1 MYDPRSMDRSSL
13 TNGILY
19 WSSKLTAEQKM
30 LYYTAAVDPLMS
42 DFYWTPEFRGF
53 VEGLLSE
60 SSNLV
65 FLVGLQGVGKTSSL
79 LAIEGYMIGKAS
91 VYSLRWGEDYS
102 DIGNA
107 IRDFGFVLIDLPDY
121 AAGSRSAMRRDLDEI
136 GELWYE
142 SKFSRRVIVVTVQK
156 ELFGGHYLFGKGEVF
171 ELRPLTTDELVFFY
185 RKKFGSTYPFS
196 EESLRLVARLS
207 RGVFRRFLRYVK
219 LCVEDMLRRG
229 ASGID
234 VGEVGGI
241 VGPAVVGRDMALE
254 LSGFLR
260 GYEREQAVAAMTTL
274 MRRGGMNQKELAA
287 DLGSTP
293 SSLGRLLQKLELR
306 GYVVRVRGE
315 RKEMIVKVV
324 ES

>member
-1 MYDPRSMDRSSL
+1 MDRSSL
-13 TNGILY
+13 IDAVLY
-19 WSSKLTAEQKM
+19 WSSSLTAEQKM
-30 LYYTAAVDPLMS
+30 LHYTACIDPLLS
-42 DFYWTPEFRGF
+42 DFYWTYEFRKF
-53 VEGLLSE
+53 AEGLLGE

-79 LAIEGYMIGKAS
+79 LALEGYMIGKAS
-91 VYSLRWGEDYS
+91 VYSLRWGEEDRIGWKANS
-102 DIGNA
+102 DLK
-107 IRDFGFVLIDLPDY
+107 FLLIDLPDY
-121 AAGSRSAMRRDLDEI
+121 AAGNRSAMRRDLDEI

-142 SKFSRRVIVVTVQK
+142 SKTSRRVIVVTVQK
-156 ELFGGHYLFGKGEVF
+156 ELFGGHYLFGKGDVF
-171 ELRPLTTDELVFFY
+171 ELRPLTVDELVGFY

-219 LCVEDMLRRG
+219 LCVEDMLHRG
-229 ASGID
+229 ASGIGM
-234 VGEVGGI
+234 GEVGGV

-274 MRRGGMNQKELAA
+274 LKRGEMNQKELAA
-287 DLGSTP
+287 GLGSTP

-306 GYVVRVRGE
+306 GYVVRERGD
-315 RKEMIVKVV
+315 RKELRVSIRD
-324 ES
+324 

>member
-1 MYDPRSMDRSSL
+1 MCH
-13 TNGILY
+13 Y
-19 WSSKLTAEQKM
+19 W
-30 LYYTAAVDPLMS
+30 
-42 DFYWTPEFRGF
+42 
-53 VEGLLSE
+53 
-60 SSNLV
+60 
-65 FLVGLQGVGKTSSL
+65 
-79 LAIEGYMIGKAS
+79 
-91 VYSLRWGEDYS
+91 RWGGDIREDMEYLKEC
-102 DIGNA
+102 N
-107 IRDFGFVLIDLPDY
+107 FLLIDLPDY
-121 AAGSRSAMRRDLDEI
+121 EAGGGGRMKRDLDGI
-136 GELWYE
+136 GKFWYE
-142 SKFSRRVIVVTVQK
+142 SRYGFRYCRRSMVVAVQK

-171 ELRPLTTDELVFFY
+171 ELRPLTVDELVGFY
-185 RKKFGSTYPFS
+185 RRKFGSTYPFS
-196 EESLRLVARLS
+196 EESLRIVARLS

-229 ASGID
+229 VSGIG
-234 VGEVGGI
+234 VGEVGGV

-274 MRRGGMNQKELAA
+274 LRRGGMNQKELAA

-315 RKEMIVKVV
+315 RKEMIVKIV

>member
-1 MYDPRSMDRSSL
+1 MDRSSL

-19 WSSKLTAEQKM
+19 WSSSLTAEQKM
-30 LYYTAAVDPLMS
+30 LYYTAAIDPLLS

-53 VEGLLSE
+53 AEGLLRR

-79 LAIEGYMIGKAS
+79 LAVEGYMMSKAS
-91 VYSLRWGEDYS
+91 VYSWRWGEDYRE
-102 DIGNA
+102 DWNHIK
-107 IRDFGFVLIDLPDY
+107 DLQFLLIDLPDY
-121 AAGSRSAMRRDLDEI
+121 AAGSRRAMLRDLDEI

-142 SKFSRRVIVVTVQK
+142 SRDSRRVIVVTVQK

-171 ELRPLTTDELVFFY
+171 ELRPLTTDELVGFY

-196 EESLRLVARLS
+196 EDSLRLVGRLS

-229 ASGID
+229 ASEIGL
-234 VGEVGGI
+234 GEVGGV

-260 GYEREQAVAAMTTL
+260 RYEREQAVAAMTTL
-274 MRRGGMNQKELAA
+274 LKRGEMNQKELAKEI
-287 DLGSTP
+287 GSTP

-306 GYVVRVRGE
+306 GYVVRERGS
-315 RKEMIVKVV
+315 RKELKV
-324 ES
+324 SIKNQLQQ

>member
-1 MYDPRSMDRSSL
+1 MDRSSL
-13 TNGILY
+13 TNSILY
-19 WSSKLTAEQKM
+19 WSSSLTAEQKM
-30 LYYTAAVDPLMS
+30 LHYTAAFDPLLS
-42 DFYWTPEFRGF
+42 DFYWTHEFRGF
-53 VEGLLSE
+53 VEGLLRG

-79 LAIEGYMIGKAS
+79 LAFEGYMMGKAS
-91 VYSLRWGEDYS
+91 VYSWRWGEDYRE
-102 DIGNA
+102 DWNQIK
-107 IRDFGFVLIDLPDY
+107 DLQFLLIDLPDY
-121 AAGSRSAMRRDLDEI
+121 AAGSRRAMLRDLDEI

-142 SKFSRRVIVVTVQK
+142 SKTSRRVIVVTVQK

-171 ELRPLTTDELVFFY
+171 ELRPLTTNELVFFY
-185 RKKFGSTYPFS
+185 RKKFRSIYPFS

-229 ASGID
+229 ASGIG
-234 VGEVGGI
+234 VGEVGR
-241 VGPAVVGRDMALE
+241 VVSPAVVGRDMALE

-260 GYEREQAVAAMTTL
+260 EYEREQAVAAMTTL
-274 MRRGGMNQKELAA
+274 LRRGGMNQKELAA

-306 GYVVRVRGE
+306 GYVMRVRGE